1 MQVILNEQGYVKAY
15 ALIGSFGSDFV
26 TVNEPENID
35 DFENNYRSYYLSE
48 DNILVKSDDKLKEIE
63 TERELVDLRSQR
75 EKACFPYVNRG
86 EMWYSR
92 LSAEQKEEL
101 GAWYQAWLD
110 VTDTRVIPEMPEWLA
125 NH

>member
-15 ALIGSFGSDFV
+15 ALIGSFGSDFI

-63 TERELVDLRSQR
+63 TERELVFLRSQR
-75 EKACFPYVNRG
+75 NKACFPYVNRG

-92 LSAEQKEEL
+92 LSAEQKKEL
-101 GAWYQAWLD
+101 DTWYQAWLD
-110 VTDTRVIPEMPEWLA
+110 VTDTKVIPEMPEWLV

>member
-15 ALIGSFGSDFV
+15 ALIGSFGSDFM
-26 TVNEPENID
+26 TVDEPENID
-35 DFENNYRSYYLSE
+35 DFENNYRSYYLS
-48 DNILVKSDDKLKEIE
+48 DGNVLVKSDDKLKEIE
-63 TERELVDLRSQR
+63 TERELVSLRSQR
-75 EKACFPYVNRG
+75 NKACFPYVNRG

-110 VTDTRVIPEMPEWLA
+110 VTETKAVPEAPTWLM
-125 NH
+125 

>member
-15 ALIGSFGSDFV
+15 ALIGEFGSASV

-48 DNILVKSDDKLKEIE
+48 GNILIKSVDKQKEIE
-63 TERELVDLRSQR
+63 EQRELTNLRCQR
-75 EKACFPYVNRG
+75 EKVCFQYINRG

-92 LSAEQKEEL
+92 LSAEQKDEL
-101 GAWYQAWLD
+101 NVWYQAWLD
-110 VTDTRVIPEMPEWLA
+110 VTNTRVVPKAPEWLF
-125 NH
+125 

>member
-1 MQVILNEQGYVKAY
+1 MKILIDENKYLTCFCIDAELENGIEVANPDDLESFIDTFRAYKYEDGNLLLDEQK
-15 ALIGSFGSDFV
+15 LQS
-26 TVNEPENID
+26 VNDVRIAD
-35 DFENNYRSYYLSE
+35 
-48 DNILVKSDDKLKEIE
+48 
-63 TERELVDLRSQR
+63 ELRFKR

-110 VTDTRVIPEMPEWLA
+110 VTDTMVIPEKPEWLM
-125 NH
+125 